1 MKALFSFLV
10 LLVSA
15 FAVDAAPAP
24 LAYNISQFKLGA
36 YITGPQLTLDNAKGK
51 AVLIDV
57 WGVRCGPCLRSL
69 PDIENISK
77 RLKDKMVVFGAHAQ
91 GGPDDAVKAV
101 AAKNKLSYTIVNNLQ
116 SPIPSNTIPHVYVF
130 DAAGGMIFSG
140 TPFDPNFSRA
150 LQAATKGVTKVPAQR
165 ESALDTFK
173 KANSAKVQ

>member
-1 MKALFSFLV
+1 MKALLA
-10 LLVSA
+10 LLISS
-15 FAVDAAPAP
+15 FAVHAAPAP
-24 LAYNISQFKLGA
+24 LAYNISQFKLGT

-57 WGVRCGPCLRSL
+57 WGVHCGPCLRSL

-91 GGPDDAVKAV
+91 GGPVEAVKAV
-101 AAKNKLSYTIVNNLQ
+101 VAQNKLTYTIVDNLQ

-150 LQAATKGVTKVPAQR
+150 LQFATKGVTKAPAQR
-165 ESALDTFK
+165 ESSLDAFK
-173 KANSAKVQ
+173 KANSAKAQ